1 MNYKLTKF
9 EKGERDMKLGVVMK
23 SLKPLL
29 MDEKRVLGF
38 ALIAIIINSV
48 VNLLT
53 PFIIAHTIDTYILS
67 KNFHGI
73 LVSALFLAL
82 IYICGL
88 VAGYLQIQIM
98 GGVGRRVLFKLR
110 NSIFNTLQALPVAFF
125 NANKAGD
132 LISRINNDT
141 DKLNQFFSQALVQ
154 FVGNLFLMLGAGIF
168 LVSLNLKLGIIAL
181 VPAGI
186 VIIITQF
193 ISRWIKKTSMKSLQS
208 IGSMSGEIQESLEN
222 FKVIVAFNRL
232 DYFRKKFN
240 IVNEENYDASL
251 KAGVA
256 SNILTPIYGVAANIA
271 QVVVLAYGIVMILS
285 GNLTLGLI
293 VGFLLYLNNFY
304 MPLRQLAATWSSLQL
319 AIASLDRISEV
330 LDLKSNIAI
339 IDSKKTIA
347 DGSVLAFED
356 VSFTYPEG
364 KDVFHHVN
372 FSLQPAKTYAFVG
385 PTGGGKTTTA
395 SLMARLFDPTEGTV
409 YLDGKDI
416 RSIGEKERT
425 KQIGFILQEP
435 FIFTGTIAENIL
447 YGNDELHDLSSK
459 ELLALLTAEN
469 LDRLLE
475 RFEKG
480 LDTKVGVSSSISLG
494 QKQLIAFMRVVLRKP
509 SILILD
515 EATANIDTMTEQ
527 LLEEILRKLPKE
539 TTIVIIA
546 HRLNTIQNA
555 DDIFFVNAGS
565 ITHAGSFD
573 NAIDMIMNGKRTS

>member
-208 IGSMSGEIQESLEN
+208 IGSMSGEIQ
-222 FKVIVAFNRL
+222 
-232 DYFRKKFN
+232 
-240 IVNEENYDASL
+240 
-251 KAGVA
+251 
-256 SNILTPIYGVAANIA
+256 
-271 QVVVLAYGIVMILS
+271 
-285 GNLTLGLI
+285 
-293 VGFLLYLNNFY
+293 
-304 MPLRQLAATWSSLQL
+304 
-319 AIASLDRISEV
+319 
-330 LDLKSNIAI
+330 
-339 IDSKKTIA
+339 
-347 DGSVLAFED
+347 
-356 VSFTYPEG
+356 
-364 KDVFHHVN
+364 
-372 FSLQPAKTYAFVG
+372 
-385 PTGGGKTTTA
+385 
-395 SLMARLFDPTEGTV
+395 
-409 YLDGKDI
+409 
-416 RSIGEKERT
+416 
-425 KQIGFILQEP
+425 
-435 FIFTGTIAENIL
+435 
-447 YGNDELHDLSSK
+447 
-459 ELLALLTAEN
+459 
-469 LDRLLE
+469 
-475 RFEKG
+475 
-480 LDTKVGVSSSISLG
+480 
-494 QKQLIAFMRVVLRKP
+494 
-509 SILILD
+509 
-515 EATANIDTMTEQ
+515 
-527 LLEEILRKLPKE
+527 
-539 TTIVIIA
+539 
-546 HRLNTIQNA
+546 
-555 DDIFFVNAGS
+555 
-565 ITHAGSFD
+565 
-573 NAIDMIMNGKRTS
+573 